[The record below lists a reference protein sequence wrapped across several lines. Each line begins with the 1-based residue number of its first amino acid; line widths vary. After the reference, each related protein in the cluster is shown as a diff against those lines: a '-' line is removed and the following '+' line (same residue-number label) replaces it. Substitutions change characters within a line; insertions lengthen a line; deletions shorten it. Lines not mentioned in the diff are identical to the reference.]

1 MLDKSRM
8 LREYPTDH
16 TGGRVCVEV
25 RYSKGE
31 RNARGYWL
39 HIYPCQIQGPLRII
53 PLGKGGR
60 LLLASA
66 TRLTKKG
73 FEDAAWK
80 AEGMLMRDDPAVRMQ
95 IAALG
100 DIPGEVVNA

>member
-1 MLDKSRM
+1 
-8 LREYPTDH
+8 
-16 TGGRVCVEV
+16 
-25 RYSKGE
+25 
-31 RNARGYWL
+31 
-39 HIYPCQIQGPLRII
+39 
-53 PLGKGGR
+53 